1 MTPRQCAILAG
12 GAGTR
17 LGDLTRNTPKPMLPV
32 AGKPFLEHL
41 IAKAAGHGLSHILL
55 LAGHHAGVIEAW
67 LAESQV
73 ARRLGVEIALSIEP
87 APLGTGGALVHARDQ
102 LDEAFLLV
110 NGDTWFDFDW
120 AELAAAD
127 AYPALLALK
136 PIAQADR
143 YETVALAG
151 DRVDRFVSR
160 TGVAAPGL
168 INGGVYRLVRAAI
181 PERSDLL
188 SLETA
193 LLPRLA
199 VAGQLGGMV
208 FDGAFIDIGVPDS
221 YAAAQTLLAS

>member
-1 MTPRQCAILAG
+1 MNLRQCAILAG

-17 LGDLTRNTPKPMLPV
+17 LGDLTRDTPKPMLPV

-41 IAKAAGHGLSHILL
+41 IAKAARHGLTEILL

-67 LAESQV
+67 LAESRI
-73 ARRLGVEIALSIEP
+73 AERLGVGIALSIEL

-120 AELAAAD
+120 AELAAD
-127 AYPALLALK
+127 GHPAMLALK
-136 PIAQADR
+136 PTAQADR
-143 YETVALAG
+143 YETVILAG
-151 DRVDRFVSR
+151 GQVDRFVPRSGL
-160 TGVAAPGL
+160 TEPGL
-168 INGGVYRLVRAAI
+168 INGGVYRLARAVI
-181 PERSDLL
+181 PETSGAL

-199 VAGQLGGMV
+199 ETGQLGGRV
-208 FDGAFIDIGVPDS
+208 FDGPFIDIGVPDS
-221 YAAAQTLLAS
+221 YAKAQGLLAG